1 VPPSAAA
8 RLARGREK
16 QSWRPHLDA
25 DLDSIAMLALQKE
38 PARRYSSVDLLAAD
52 VQRYLDNRPVRA
64 RGSSPIDHV
73 VKLARRRPGRCAAAA
88 LAALAIATGVVL
100 AERNARAVT
109 EASRAR
115 LDAAHR
121 TARVLLEQ
129 LAPQNASAPVTQAM
143 ADDEQLLQRLESLAA
158 RSKDDDTLR
167 RAVQEARLSRRHTRT
182 SHSDAGGAAAP
193 EL

>member
-1 VPPSAAA
+1 
-8 RLARGREK
+8 
-16 QSWRPHLDA
+16 
-25 DLDSIAMLALQKE
+25 
-38 PARRYSSVDLLAAD
+38 
-52 VQRYLDNRPVRA
+52 
-64 RGSSPIDHV
+64 
-73 VKLARRRPGRCAAAA
+73 
-88 LAALAIATGVVL
+88 VVL

-158 RSKDDDTLR
+158 HSKDDDALR

-182 SHSDAGGAAAP
+182 SHSDAGVAAAP